1 MIEVHFLWIGGPLS
15 LVERLALVSFRDH
28 GHKVNL
34 FTYDGSY
41 DIPGV
46 QLVDAREILPRDRV
60 FTYGDAAGEGK
71 GSPAGFAN
79 LFRYKLLLDRGGYWV
94 DTDVLALA
102 RLPDTETFFA
112 WQDTATSTI
121 NNSVLALPQGSPL
134 ARQLYEFASSVPPEL
149 QRWGECGPE
158 LLTSLVRMNGLEH
171 MASSSSSVYPI
182 HFSDAMMAFKPDPF
196 GRTRRLTRES
206 TALHLWN
213 EVLRRN
219 SLDKNGP
226 FPRSSLFATIARR
239 HGLL

>member
-1 MIEVHFLWIGGPLS
+1 MVEVNFLWIGGPLS

-28 GHKVNL
+28 EHEVNL

-46 QLVDAREILPRDRV
+46 RVVDAREILPRDRV
-60 FTYGDAAGEGK
+60 FTYSDAAGRGK

-79 LFRYKLLLDRGGYWV
+79 LFRYKLLLERGGYWV

-112 WQDTATSTI
+112 WQDASTSWI
-121 NNSVLALPQGSPL
+121 NNAVLALPQGSPL
-134 ARQLYEFASSVPPEL
+134 ARQLYEIASSVPPEL
-149 QRWGECGPE
+149 QRWGDCGPK
-158 LLTSLVRMNGLEH
+158 LLTSLVKMNEFEH
-171 MASSSSSVYPI
+171 LASSNSSVYPI
-182 HFSDAMMAFKPDPF
+182 HYSDAMMAFRPDPF
-196 GRTRRLTRES
+196 GRTRRRTRES
-206 TALHLWN
+206 MALHLWN
-213 EVLRRN
+213 EVLRQN